1 VPVDLSGEVP
11 ELADDGVAQTA
22 AYLRML
28 LLRPGEPRS
37 RWERCAA
44 AAGSAEIDAQAV
56 ATVLAAVPAGR
67 PTEWPGRPGGPAG
80 WIGGV
85 GRPAD
90 LIDTV
95 RRALAGTAIEPG
107 TVDRFAAAFDLDGR
121 DVARLHDLLRG
132 SDAVRVITGAVQPAV
147 GLYRGGPPR
156 HETLSLH
163 ELHVLG
169 PDGSP
174 AEHQTIQVIRSSAD
188 GLESYPYR
196 FDTDELAVEVI
207 RGGRVGDRIYH
218 LDADV
223 HAVDI
228 VLDEPLA
235 DGETTLTQVR
245 TTFFY
250 RVPPVPEFRRGV
262 MRRTNDVTIWVRFH
276 RDRVPATVWLAYWDA
291 IDHARVLERRPVELD
306 DDLAVHHRFGAVER
320 AIVGFYWEWT

>member
-1 VPVDLSGEVP
+1 VRVDVSGEVP

-37 RWERCAA
+37 RWERHAER
-44 AAGSAEIDAQAV
+44 AGSAEVDARAV
-56 ATVLAAVPAGR
+56 ATVLAGMAPS
-67 PTEWPGRPGGPAG
+67 
-80 WIGGV
+80 
-85 GRPAD
+85 RPAD
-90 LIDTV
+90 LLDTV
-95 RRALAGTAIEPG
+95 GRALGGTAIEPE
-107 TVDRFAAAFDLDGR
+107 TVDRFADAFDLDGR

-132 SDAVRVITGAVQPAV
+132 SDAVRVITGDVRPAI
-147 GLYRGGPPR
+147 GLYPGGPPR
-156 HETLSLH
+156 HQTLSLH

-174 AEHQTIQVIRSSAD
+174 AEHQTIQVIRSDVD
-188 GLESYPYR
+188 GLDRYPYR

-218 LDADV
+218 LDGDV

-250 RVPPVPEFRRGV
+250 RVPPAPEFRRGV

-276 RDRVPATVWLAYWDA
+276 RDRVPARVWLAYWDA
-291 IDHARVLERRPVELD
+291 IDHARVLDRRPVELD

-320 AIVGFYWEWT
+320 AIVGFSWEWWT

>member
-1 VPVDLSGEVP
+1 VRVDLSGEVP

-28 LLRPGEPRS
+28 LLRPGETRS
-37 RWERCAA
+37 RWERYAQT
-44 AAGSAEIDAQAV
+44 AGSAEVDARAV
-56 ATVLAAVPAGR
+56 ATVLAAAPTVAS
-67 PTEWPGRPGGPAG
+67 TEWPGRPGG
-80 WIGGV
+80 
-85 GRPAD
+85 RAD
-90 LIDTV
+90 LLDTV
-95 RRALAGTAIEPG
+95 RRVLAGSAIEPG

-132 SDAVRVITGAVQPAV
+132 SDAVRVITGDVQPAV

-156 HETLSLH
+156 HQTLSLH

-174 AEHQTIQVIRSSAD
+174 AEHQTIQVIRSGVD

-228 VLDEPLA
+228 VLDEPLP
-235 DGETTLTQVR
+235 DGATTLTQVR

-250 RVPPVPEFRRGV
+250 RVPPAPEFRRGV

-276 RDRVPATVWLAYWDA
+276 RDRVPARVWLAYWDA
-291 IDHARVLERRPVELD
+291 IDHACVVERRPVELD